1 MHLETFQKVIKG
13 CIKYR
18 THKIISH
25 KHSSHDLIVTT
36 AMAVS
41 LHGAR
46 PSCLIVVH
54 CSTVGVIP
62 APSRAAAAACTDSIQ
77 NVKGLFGPNWAHRHR
92 RTSLNVDVLTKG
104 ALNRGVLQAIIM
116 AL

>member
-1 MHLETFQKVIKG
+1 M
-13 CIKYR
+13 
-18 THKIISH
+18 
-25 KHSSHDLIVTT
+25 VTT

-77 NVKGLFGPNWAHRHR
+77 NVKGLFGPNWVHRHR

-104 ALNRGVLQAIIM
+104 ALNRDVLQAIIM